1 MPSSDKSHCAG
12 CGVEVSSHDPG
23 GVVMGTSIETGETVT
38 LRTCWSCWPTED
50 ALRRWSEGRKKE
62 PEETK

>member
-1 MPSSDKSHCAG
+1 MPSSDKHYCAG
-12 CGVEVSSHDPG
+12 CGVEVGSHDPS

-38 LRTCWSCWPTED
+38 LKVCWSCWPPDD